1 MVYVLI
7 VDDDEDDRDLF
18 CDAVNIVDSS
28 IKCIMAR
35 NGEEA
40 LEGLKRRTLPTPDLI
55 FLDLNMPRLNGMQCL
70 KVLKKDSYFEHIPIV
85 IYTTSKLKED
95 EKAAM
100 QAGAA
105 DFVTKPTS
113 LTELCEAI
121 SEILAHQGILTHGST
136 RGDN

>member
-18 CDAVNIVDSS
+18 CDAVNMVDSS
-28 IKCIMAR
+28 INCIMAR

-40 LEGLKRRTLPTPDLI
+40 LEGLKSRAFHRPDII

-70 KVLKKDSYFEHIPIV
+70 TALKQDPILEHIPIV
-85 IYTTSKLKED
+85 ICTTSKLKED
-95 EKAAM
+95 KKAAM
-100 QAGAA
+100 QSGAA

-113 LTELCEAI
+113 LKELCEMI
-121 SEILAHQGILTHGST
+121 SGVLVNQGMLANSPPEC
-136 RGDN
+136 

>member
-40 LEGLKRRTLPTPDLI
+40 LEGLKRRTLPTPDII

-70 KVLKKDSYFEHIPIV
+70 RALKKDFEHIPIV

-95 EKAAM
+95 KKSAM

-105 DFVTKPTS
+105 GFVTKPTS
-113 LTELCEAI
+113 LTELCEDIAEI
-121 SEILAHQGILTHGST
+121 LDDQGILAHGSPPPPC
-136 RGDN
+136 R

>member
-18 CDAVNIVDSS
+18 CDAVNMVDPS

-40 LEGLKRRTLPTPDLI
+40 LDGLKNRAFHRPDII

-70 KVLKKDSYFEHIPIV
+70 TALKRDQLLAHIPIV
-85 IYTTSKLKED
+85 IYTTSKLNED
-95 EKAAM
+95 KKAAM
-100 QAGAA
+100 EAGASG
-105 DFVTKPTS
+105 FVTKPTS
-113 LTELCEAI
+113 LTELCEMI
-121 SEILAHQGILTHGST
+121 CGVLINQGILAHTPP
-136 RGDN
+136 DC

>member
-18 CDAVNIVDSS
+18 CDAVNLVDSS

-40 LEGLKRRTLPTPDLI
+40 LEGLKRRTLPTPDII

-70 KVLKKDSYFEHIPIV
+70 RALKKDSCFDHIPIV

-95 EKAAM
+95 KRAAM

-105 DFVTKPTS
+105 GFVTKPTS
-113 LTELCEAI
+113 LTELCDAI
-121 SEILAHQGILTHGST
+121 TEILADQGVLTHRSPPP
-136 RGDN
+136 RR

>member
-28 IKCIMAR
+28 IQCIMAR

-70 KVLKKDSYFEHIPIV
+70 RALKKDSCFEHIPIV

-95 EKAAM
+95 KKAAM

-105 DFVTKPTS
+105 GFVTKPTS
-113 LTELCEAI
+113 LTDLCEAI
-121 SEILAHQGILTHGST
+121 TEILADQGILAHGSPPA
-136 RGDN
+136 DS

>member
-18 CDAVNIVDSS
+18 CEAVNIVDPS
-28 IKCIMAR
+28 IGCIMAR

-40 LEGLKRRTLPTPDLI
+40 LEGLKRQDLHIPDII
-55 FLDLNMPRLNGMQCL
+55 FLDPNMPRLNGMQCL
-70 KVLKKDSYFEHIPIV
+70 RALKKDSLFEHIPVV

-95 EKAAM
+95 KKAAM
-100 QAGAA
+100 QGGAA

-113 LTELCEAI
+113 VKELCETIAG
-121 SEILAHQGILTHGST
+121 ILVDQGILTHT
-136 RGDN
+136 PPDIDC

>member
-18 CDAVNIVDSS
+18 CDAVNSVDPS
-28 IKCIMAR
+28 IKCLMAR

-40 LEGLKRRTLPTPDLI
+40 LEGLKNRAFPRPDII

-70 KVLKKDSYFEHIPIV
+70 NALKKDPLLKHIPIV

-95 EKAAM
+95 KKAAM

-105 DFVTKPTS
+105 GFVTKPTS
-113 LTELCEAI
+113 LTELCEMI
-121 SEILAHQGILTHGST
+121 SGVLVNQGILAHTPP
-136 RGDN
+136 DC